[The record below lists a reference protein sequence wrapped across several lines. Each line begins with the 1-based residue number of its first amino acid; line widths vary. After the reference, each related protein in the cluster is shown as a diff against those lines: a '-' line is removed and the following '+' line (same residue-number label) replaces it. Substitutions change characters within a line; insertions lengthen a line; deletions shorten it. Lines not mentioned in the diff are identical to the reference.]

1 MDDFLKEFDLLL
13 QKYPTVEGTFTV
25 QPRIKIEKKP
35 VPVQNPYINRE
46 APLQQI
52 PTVQQLPQDVNS
64 KEGKEA
70 FILGLEASAA
80 AKLKSMP
87 PLHTQ

>member
-35 VPVQNPYINRE
+35 VPVQNPYINRV
-46 APLQQI
+46 PVPGVP
-52 PTVQQLPQDVNS
+52 PTNELVSIDANS
-64 KEGKEA
+64 KESKEA